1 MTETLTVTIPLTD
14 QMRTPEDLAGAL
26 RKVANGVQGG
36 HGNGTLYRPEGDK
49 AGTWDIAAPQPPDAL
64 VTRLERVIE
73 LLNRYGKAMN
83 GDQWWPGNASAW
95 LSGPDGAELEALLN
109 G

>member
-14 QMRTPEDLAGAL
+14 KVYAPPTLAAAL
-26 RKVANGVQGG
+26 RQAASEIQAG
-36 HGNGTLYRPEGDK
+36 HGNGTIWSLRDERI
-49 AGTWDIAAPQPPDAL
+49 GTWDIAAPQPPDAL